1 MKNKKTYKVLV
12 TGCAGFIGFHVAN
25 KLIEKNYQ
33 VIGIDSLNNYYDRN
47 LKKQRLKILKKNKKN
62 FSFIK
67 INLRNKFLLE
77 KIFKKH
83 YFDKVLH
90 LAAQP
95 GVRYSIVNP
104 YSYINNNIVAFNNIL
119 HLSKNYKIKHFIYA
133 SSSSV
138 YGANKKIPFSEKDST
153 DHPLQLYAATK
164 KANEL
169 MAYSYSSL
177 YKIPTT
183 GIRFFTV
190 YGPWGRPD
198 MALFLFTKNILRKKP
213 INLFNY
219 GKHIR
224 DFTYIDDAVDGVIK
238 IINKIPGVE
247 KKENHNDDFV
257 PHRIVNIGSSK
268 KIKLINYINAIELA
282 LKMKAIKNLLPK
294 QKGDMNTTFSD
305 TSLINKL
312 VNYKSK
318 TKINDGVKKFTK
330 WFIEYYKH
338 K

>member
-1 MKNKKTYKVLV
+1 MTILV
-12 TGCAGFIGFHVAN
+12 TGSAGFIGFHVTQRLL
-25 KLIEKNYQ
+25 KLNFK
-33 VIGIDSLNNYYDRN
+33 VIGIDSINNYYDKN
-47 LKKQRLKILKKNKKN
+47 LKIQRLKILKNKKN
-62 FSFIK
+62 FIFYK
-67 INLRNKFLLE
+67 LNLKNRILLE
-77 KIFKKH
+77 KIIKR
-83 YFDKVLH
+83 YNPEKVIH

-95 GVRYSIVNP
+95 GVRYSIINP
-104 YSYINNNIVAFNNIL
+104 YAYIDSNIIGFLNIL
-119 HLSKNYKIKHFIYA
+119 HLSKNYGVKHFVYA

-138 YGANKKIPFSEKDST
+138 YGGNKKIPFSEKDSA

-164 KANEL
+164 RANEL

-198 MALFLFTKNILRKKP
+198 MALFLFTKNILKKKP
-213 INLFNY
+213 INLFNH

-238 IINKIPGVE
+238 IINKIPKIVKE
-247 KKENHNDDFV
+247 KIHKENFV

-268 KIKLINYINAIELA
+268 KIKLINYIKAIELA

-294 QKGDMNTTFSD
+294 QKGDMHTTFSD

-330 WFIEYYKH
+330 WFIKYYKY

>member
-1 MKNKKTYKVLV
+1 
-12 TGCAGFIGFHVAN
+12 
-25 KLIEKNYQ
+25 
-33 VIGIDSLNNYYDRN
+33 
-47 LKKQRLKILKKNKKN
+47 
-62 FSFIK
+62 
-67 INLRNKFLLE
+67 
-77 KIFKKH
+77 
-83 YFDKVLH
+83 
-90 LAAQP
+90 
-95 GVRYSIVNP
+95 
-104 YSYINNNIVAFNNIL
+104 
-119 HLSKNYKIKHFIYA
+119 
-133 SSSSV
+133 
-138 YGANKKIPFSEKDST
+138 
-153 DHPLQLYAATK
+153 LQLYAATK
-164 KANEL
+164 RANEL

-198 MALFLFTKNILRKKP
+198 MALFLFTKNILKKKP
-213 INLFNY
+213 INLFNH

-238 IINKIPGVE
+238 IINKIPKIVKE
-247 KKENHNDDFV
+247 KIHKENFV

-268 KIKLINYINAIELA
+268 KIKLINYIKAIELA

-294 QKGDMNTTFSD
+294 QKGDMHTTFSD

-330 WFIEYYKH
+330 WFIKYYKY

>member
-1 MKNKKTYKVLV
+1 MKILL
-12 TGCAGFIGFHVAN
+12 TGSAGFIGFHVAL
-25 KLIEKNYQ
+25 KLLKLNFI
-33 VIGIDSLNNYYDRN
+33 VIGIDSLNSYYDKS
-47 LKKQRLKILKKNKKN
+47 LKIQRLKILKKKKN
-62 FSFIK
+62 FIFYKFNIK
-67 INLRNKFLLE
+67 NKKLLE
-77 KIFKKH
+77 QIFKK
-83 YFDKVLH
+83 YKPKKVIH
-90 LAAQP
+90 FAAQP
-95 GVRYSIVNP
+95 GVRYSIINP
-104 YSYINNNIVAFNNIL
+104 YAYIDNNIVAFLNIL
-119 HLSKNYKIKHFIYA
+119 HLSKNYAVEHFIYA

-138 YGANKKIPFSEKDST
+138 YGANKKIPFSEKDPT
-153 DHPLQLYAATK
+153 DQPLQLYAATK

-177 YKIPTT
+177 YNIPTT

-238 IINKIPGVE
+238 IINKIPQ
-247 KKENHNDDFV
+247 KKINKKNHKKYFI
-257 PHRIVNIGSSK
+257 PHQVINIGSSK
-268 KIKLINYINAIELA
+268 KIKLINYIKAIELA

-305 TSLINKL
+305 TSLINRL

>member
-1 MKNKKTYKVLV
+1 MKILV
-12 TGCAGFIGFHVAN
+12 TGSAGFIGFHVSKKLLELKHNVFGIDNLN
-25 KLIEKNYQ
+25 KYYSKKLKTDRLSLLHKYKNYKHFNFNI
-33 VIGIDSLNNYYDRN
+33 V
-47 LKKQRLKILKKNKKN
+47 NKKKIQN
-62 FSFIK
+62 FFRKYKPDYVI
-67 INLRNKFLLE
+67 
-77 KIFKKH
+77 
-83 YFDKVLH
+83 H
-90 LAAQP
+90 LAAQA
-95 GVRYSIVNP
+95 GVRYSIINP

-238 IINKIPGVE
+238 IVNKIPSIV
-247 KKENHNDDFV
+247 KKNNHNDDFV

>member
-1 MKNKKTYKVLV
+1 
-12 TGCAGFIGFHVAN
+12 
-25 KLIEKNYQ
+25 
-33 VIGIDSLNNYYDRN
+33 
-47 LKKQRLKILKKNKKN
+47 
-62 FSFIK
+62 
-67 INLRNKFLLE
+67 
-77 KIFKKH
+77 
-83 YFDKVLH
+83 
-90 LAAQP
+90 
-95 GVRYSIVNP
+95 
-104 YSYINNNIVAFNNIL
+104 
-119 HLSKNYKIKHFIYA
+119 
-133 SSSSV
+133 
-138 YGANKKIPFSEKDST
+138 
-153 DHPLQLYAATK
+153 
-164 KANEL
+164 

-177 YKIPTT
+177 YNIPTT

-238 IINKIPGVE
+238 IINKIPQ
-247 KKENHNDDFV
+247 KKINKKNHKKYFI
-257 PHRIVNIGSSK
+257 PHQVINIGSSK
-268 KIKLINYINAIELA
+268 KIKLINYIKAIELA

-305 TSLINKL
+305 TSLINRL

>member
-1 MKNKKTYKVLV
+1 MKILV
-12 TGCAGFIGFHVAN
+12 TGSAGFIGFHVSKKLLELKHNVFGIDNLN
-25 KLIEKNYQ
+25 KYYSKKLKTDRLSLLHKYKNYKHFNFN
-33 VIGIDSLNNYYDRN
+33 II
-47 LKKQRLKILKKNKKN
+47 NKKKIQN
-62 FSFIK
+62 FFTKYKPVYVI
-67 INLRNKFLLE
+67 
-77 KIFKKH
+77 
-83 YFDKVLH
+83 H
-90 LAAQP
+90 LAAQA
-95 GVRYSIVNP
+95 GVRYSIINP
-104 YSYINNNIVAFNNIL
+104 YSYIDNNIVAFNNIL

-238 IINKIPGVE
+238 IVNKIPYTV
-247 KKENHNDDFV
+247 KKNNHNDDFV

-268 KIKLINYINAIELA
+268 KIKLINYIDAIELA
-282 LKMKAIKNLLPK
+282 LKMKATKNLLPK

-318 TKINDGVKKFTK
+318 TKINDGVQKFTQ

>member
-1 MKNKKTYKVLV
+1 MRILV
-12 TGCAGFIGFHVAN
+12 TGCAGFLGFHVA
-25 KLIEKNYQ
+25 KKFIQKKYQ
-33 VIGIDSLNNYYDRN
+33 VIGIDSLNSYYDKN
-47 LKKQRLKILKKNKKN
+47 LKKKRLGILKKSKNK
-62 FSFIK
+62 FIFYK
-67 INLRNKFLLE
+67 INLKNKFSVE
-77 KIFKKH
+77 KIFKKY
-83 YFDKVLH
+83 YFDRVVH

-95 GVRYSIVNP
+95 GVRYSIINP

-213 INLFNY
+213 INLFN
-219 GKHIR
+219 GDLSH
-224 DFTYIDDAVDGVIK
+224 
-238 IINKIPGVE
+238 
-247 KKENHNDDFV
+247 HW
-257 PHRIVNIGSSK
+257 
-268 KIKLINYINAIELA
+268 LA
-282 LKMKAIKNLLPK
+282 LSIC
-294 QKGDMNTTFSD
+294 S
-305 TSLINKL
+305 
-312 VNYKSK
+312 
-318 TKINDGVKKFTK
+318 
-330 WFIEYYKH
+330 
-338 K
+338 

>member
-1 MKNKKTYKVLV
+1 MKILV
-12 TGCAGFIGFHVAN
+12 TGSAGFIGFHVSKKLLELKHNVFGIDNLN
-25 KLIEKNYQ
+25 KYYSKKLKTDRLSLLHKYKNYKHFNFNI
-33 VIGIDSLNNYYDRN
+33 V
-47 LKKQRLKILKKNKKN
+47 NKKKIQN
-62 FSFIK
+62 FFRKYKPDYVI
-67 INLRNKFLLE
+67 
-77 KIFKKH
+77 
-83 YFDKVLH
+83 H
-90 LAAQP
+90 LAAQA
-95 GVRYSIVNP
+95 GVRYSIINP

-169 MAYSYSSL
+169 MAYSHSSL

-238 IINKIPGVE
+238 IVNKIPSIV
-247 KKENHNDDFV
+247 KKNNHNDDFV

>member
-1 MKNKKTYKVLV
+1 MRILV
-12 TGCAGFIGFHVAN
+12 TGCAGFVGFHVA
-25 KLIEKNYQ
+25 KKFIQKKYQ
-33 VIGIDSLNNYYDRN
+33 VIGIDSLNSYYDKN
-47 LKKQRLKILKKNKKN
+47 LKKKRLGILKKSKNK
-62 FSFIK
+62 FIFYK
-67 INLRNKFLLE
+67 INLKNKFSVE
-77 KIFKKH
+77 KIFKKY
-83 YFDKVLH
+83 YFDRVVH

-95 GVRYSIVNP
+95 GVRYSIINP

-198 MALFLFTKNILRKKP
+198 MALFMFTKNILKNKP

-219 GKHIR
+219 GRHVR
-224 DFTYIDDAVDGVIK
+224 DFTYIDDAVNGVIK
-238 IINKIPGVE
+238 IINKIPN
-247 KKENHNDDFV
+247 KKLRKKNIT
-257 PHRIVNIGSSK
+257 PYRILNIGSSK
-268 KIKLINYINAIELA
+268 KIQLIDYIKAIESA
-282 LKMKAIKNLLPK
+282 LKMKAVKNLLPK
-294 QKGDMNTTFSD
+294 QKGDMDTTYSD
-305 TSLINKL
+305 TSLISGL

-318 TKINDGVKKFTK
+318 TNINDGVKKFTK
-330 WFIEYYKH
+330 WFLKYYKYN
-338 K
+338 

>member
-1 MKNKKTYKVLV
+1 MTILV
-12 TGCAGFIGFHVAN
+12 TGTAGFIGFHVTQRLL
-25 KLIEKNYQ
+25 KLNFK
-33 VIGIDSLNNYYDRN
+33 VIGIDSINNYYDKN
-47 LKKQRLKILKKNKKN
+47 LKIQRLKILKNKKN
-62 FSFIK
+62 FIFYK
-67 INLRNKFLLE
+67 LNLKNRILLE
-77 KIFKKH
+77 KIIKR
-83 YFDKVLH
+83 YNPEKVIH

-95 GVRYSIVNP
+95 GVRYSIINP
-104 YSYINNNIVAFNNIL
+104 YAYIDSNIIGFLNIL
-119 HLSKNYKIKHFIYA
+119 HLSKNYGVKHFVYA

-138 YGANKKIPFSEKDST
+138 YGGNKKIPFSEKDSA

-164 KANEL
+164 RANEL

-198 MALFLFTKNILRKKP
+198 MALFLFTKNILKKKP
-213 INLFNY
+213 INLFNH

-238 IINKIPGVE
+238 IINKIPKT
-247 KKENHNDDFV
+247 KKKKIDNENFV
-257 PHRIVNIGSSK
+257 THRIVNIGSSK
-268 KIKLINYINAIELA
+268 KIKLINYIKAIELA

-294 QKGDMNTTFSD
+294 QKGDMYATFSD
-305 TSLINKL
+305 TSLINRL

-318 TKINDGVKKFTK
+318 TKITDGVKKFTK
-330 WFIEYYKH
+330 WFIKYYKY

>member
-1 MKNKKTYKVLV
+1 MTILV
-12 TGCAGFIGFHVAN
+12 TGSAGFIGFHVAL
-25 KLIEKNYQ
+25 KLLKLNFK
-33 VIGIDSLNNYYDRN
+33 VIGIDSLNSYYDKG
-47 LKKQRLKILKKNKKN
+47 LKIQRLKILKNNKN
-62 FSFIK
+62 FIFYKLNIK
-67 INLRNKFLLE
+67 NRILLE
-77 KIFKKH
+77 KIFKK
-83 YFDKVLH
+83 FKPKKVIH

-95 GVRYSIVNP
+95 GVRYSIINP
-104 YSYINNNIVAFNNIL
+104 YSYIDNNIVAFLNIL
-119 HLSKNYKIKHFIYA
+119 HLSKNYRVKHFVYA

-138 YGANKKIPFSEKDST
+138 YGGNKKIPFSENDST
-153 DHPLQLYAATK
+153 DRPLQLYAATK
-164 KANEL
+164 RANEL

-177 YKIPTT
+177 YNIPTT

-213 INLFNY
+213 INIFNH

-238 IINKIPGVE
+238 IVNKIPKIVKE
-247 KKENHNDDFV
+247 KNHQGNFV
-257 PHRIVNIGSSK
+257 PHRIINIGSSK
-268 KIKLINYINAIELA
+268 KIKLINYIKAIELA

-294 QKGDMNTTFSD
+294 QKGDMHTTFSD
-305 TSLINKL
+305 TSLINRL

-318 TKINDGVKKFTK
+318 TKINDGVKEFTK
-330 WFIEYYKH
+330 WFIKYYKD

>member
-1 MKNKKTYKVLV
+1 MTILV
-12 TGCAGFIGFHVAN
+12 TGSAGFIGFHVAL
-25 KLIEKNYQ
+25 KLLKLNFT
-33 VIGIDSLNNYYDRN
+33 VIGIDSLNSYYDKS
-47 LKKQRLKILKKNKKN
+47 LKIQRLKILKKNKNFIFFKLNIKN
-62 FSFIK
+62 RI
-67 INLRNKFLLE
+67 LLE
-77 KIFKKH
+77 KIFKK
-83 YFDKVLH
+83 FKPEKIIH

-95 GVRYSIVNP
+95 GVRYSIINP
-104 YSYINNNIVAFNNIL
+104 YAYIDNNIVAFLNIL
-119 HLSKNYKIKHFIYA
+119 HLSKNYGAKHFVYA

-138 YGANKKIPFSEKDST
+138 YGGNKKIPFSEKDSA

-164 KANEL
+164 RANEL

-198 MALFLFTKNILRKKP
+198 MALFLFTKNILKKKP
-213 INLFNY
+213 INLFNH

-238 IINKIPGVE
+238 IINKIPKIVKE
-247 KKENHNDDFV
+247 KIHKENFV

-268 KIKLINYINAIELA
+268 KIKLINYIKAIELA

-294 QKGDMNTTFSD
+294 QKGDMHTTFSD

-318 TKINDGVKKFTK
+318 TKINDGVKKFTN
-330 WFIEYYKH
+330 WFIKYYKY

>member
-1 MKNKKTYKVLV
+1 MKILV
-12 TGCAGFIGFHVAN
+12 TGSAGFIGFHVSKKLLESKHKVFGIDNLN
-25 KLIEKNYQ
+25 KYYSKKLKTDRLSLLYKYKNYKHFNFNI
-33 VIGIDSLNNYYDRN
+33 V
-47 LKKQRLKILKKNKKN
+47 NKK
-62 FSFIK
+62 K
-67 INLRNKFLLE
+67 IQDF
-77 KIFKKH
+77 FKK
-83 YFDKVLH
+83 YKPDYIIH
-90 LAAQP
+90 LAAQA
-95 GVRYSIVNP
+95 GVRYSIINP

-238 IINKIPGVE
+238 IVNKIPSIV
-247 KKENHNDDFV
+247 KKNNHNDDFV